1 MSVTKR
7 DFCIAFCT
15 MCLTLS
21 AVAVSSQENIMD
33 SAIFNWDDIPS
44 KSTKTGSVKSF
55 FRSKT
60 ATLEELEC
68 HVTTLNPGESSHAP
82 HRHPNEEIIIIK
94 EGNLEALV
102 NGQIKPAGPGAV
114 IFQASNQLHA
124 IKNVGKTPAT
134 YHVLNWHSANTKK

>member
-1 MSVTKR
+1 MPVTKR

-33 SAIFNWDDIPS
+33 SAIFNWDDVAS

-60 ATLEELEC
+60 TTLEELEC

>member
-1 MSVTKR
+1 MLVTKR
-7 DFCIAFCT
+7 DFGIAFCT
-15 MCLTLS
+15 MCLTLTG
-21 AVAVSSQENIMD
+21 VAVSSQEKIMD
-33 SAIFNWDDIPS
+33 SAIFNLDEVPS
-44 KSTKTGSVKSF
+44 KNSKTGSVKSF

-134 YHVLNWHSANTKK
+134 YHVLNWHSVDKGK